1 MLNEEFDKM
10 LNTNKLEAWK
20 CFKRVCLKVLVSYK
34 AENFE
39 DLVANLLHSY
49 NVFDCKMS
57 LKVHFFESHIKIFHE
72 NLGDVSDDHGERFQ
86 QDIDI
91 IEKRF
96 KGKYSVGMLQDYFWS
111 IKRDASELLHERR
124 RR

>member
-1 MLNEEFDKM
+1 MFQ
-10 LNTNKLEAWK
+10 TNLPQ
-20 CFKRVCLKVLVSYK
+20 VLISHK

-39 DLVANLLHSY
+39 DVVANLLHSY
-49 NVFDCKMS
+49 NLLLCKMS
-57 LKVHFFESHIKIFHE
+57 LKVHFFESHFKIFHK

-96 KGKYSVGMLQDYFWS
+96 KKKYSVGMLQDYFLS
-111 IKRDASELLHERR
+111 IKRDTSELLHESQRR
-124 RR
+124 